1 MKKSI
6 FGLFLIFA
14 LVQVTI
20 AQNTPAPNESQ
31 IESIVMVNGPTMEI
45 ESLVL
50 DYGTI
55 EYNSEPL
62 RVVKFTN
69 TGTEPLVIKNA
80 RGSCG
85 CTVPVWPKEPIM
97 PGEESKIEIRYA
109 TNRVGKFSKTVTITT
124 NEIGDPQVITVKGH
138 VLKEK
143 EGVPAAQPSILKS
156 GKGGK

>member
-138 VLKEK
+138 VLKQK
-143 EGVPAAQPSILKS
+143 EGVPAAKPSILKS
-156 GKGGK
+156 GKGGN